1 MKSEVE
7 LRVYARMGAQ
17 SKRSRRP
24 NRSEGHALG
33 APCRM
38 CAHLRG
44 MCRRAAGP
52 RAALGV
58 GQHDDS
64 RYRNRNREPAPT
76 LGTHITTSH
85 PHAFTIFS

>member
-33 APCRM
+33 EPCRM

-58 GQHDDS
+58 GQHDDTGTATGAHTRHTHHTHTRS
-64 RYRNRNREPAPT
+64 RFFRELNP
-76 LGTHITTSH
+76 
-85 PHAFTIFS
+85 